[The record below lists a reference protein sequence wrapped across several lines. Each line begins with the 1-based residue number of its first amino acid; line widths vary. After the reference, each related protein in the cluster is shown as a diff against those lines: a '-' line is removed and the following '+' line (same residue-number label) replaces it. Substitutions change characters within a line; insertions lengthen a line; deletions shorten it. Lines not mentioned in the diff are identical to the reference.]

1 MSSLCL
7 TSHQPVVP
15 ICDNSLK
22 GRIESAYAG
31 GEIVPVVEIIFHGVI
46 VGKPVLIIL
55 QGSVQRLEASGN
67 EGNQALA
74 NRCKLDLAKQGFNV
88 PAVPGTDEIQAGQ

>member
-1 MSSLCL
+1 M
-7 TSHQPVVP
+7 V
-15 ICDNSLK
+15 
-22 GRIESAYAG
+22 
-31 GEIVPVVEIIFHGVI
+31 
-46 VGKPVLIIL
+46 

-88 PAVPGTDEIQAGQ
+88 PAVPGTEEIQAGQYASYT